1 MKELD
6 ASIDSSKRKSSPGL
20 DIIDYAIIR
29 ALSPDLRIILLE
41 IFNEL
46 YSQSYFPHSWR
57 SSVLTLVPKSDGKGV
72 RPIALLPCLLKVFER
87 MVYRKLQWTVETLFL
102 LPEFQSGFRSSRSSI
117 DNLVILTNRIH
128 SAFLRKTST
137 VAVFLDIAEAFD
149 NVIPNI
155 LIKELRNL
163 GFPACFCKFI
173 ENLLL
178 ERLIYV
184 VQNGNLDG
192 PWSLIKAPLRVLSS
206 VPCYSIFT

>member
-1 MKELD
+1 MKEFD

-20 DIIDYAIIR
+20 DRIDYAIIR
-29 ALSPDLRIILLE
+29 ALPPDLRIILLE
-41 IFNEL
+41 IFNEI
-46 YSQSYFPHSWR
+46 YSQGYFLHSWR
-57 SSVLTLVPKSDGKGV
+57 SSVLTLVSKSDGKGV
-72 RPIALLPCLLKVFER
+72 RPIALLPCFLKVFER
-87 MVYRKLQWTVETLFL
+87 MVYRRLQWTVETLFL
-102 LPEFQSGFRSSRSSI
+102 LPEFQSGFRSSI

-137 VAVFLDIAEAFD
+137 VAVFLDIAGAFD

-155 LIKELRNL
+155 LIQELRNL

-192 PWSLIKAPLRVLSS
+192 PWVSHKGRVLSS
-206 VPCYSIFT
+206 VPYYSIST